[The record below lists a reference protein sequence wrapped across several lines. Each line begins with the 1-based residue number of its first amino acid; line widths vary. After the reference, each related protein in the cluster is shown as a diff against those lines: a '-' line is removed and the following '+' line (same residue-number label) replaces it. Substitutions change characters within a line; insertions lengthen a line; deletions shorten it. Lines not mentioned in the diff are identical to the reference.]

1 MKLIVKITFFFMLI
15 ASLVFVVGAMFSY
28 NAMSR
33 EITLE
38 ERYFLE
44 ERLQSAIR
52 YLERRMPTEEIRRE
66 KLIITPLDSTAQET
80 EPMFSDTLVTHI
92 TLQRIEPHSKLD
104 VVKKINDK
112 AYYKITLYDLVVEE
126 DDIKDAV
133 QESMVK
139 TYLLL
144 FVVTLVLSL
153 IASFYVFGPFQKTLD
168 IIRNFSVKHEFEEFF
183 PNTSTSEF
191 KKLNQ
196 FIINMMRGAR
206 KDYLALK
213 EFSENASHEIQT
225 PLSIAQGKLELLMES
240 NDELTEEQMELIS
253 SALYALKR
261 LSKLG
266 NSLSLLTKIENQ
278 EFSDFSSVDMTKLVS
293 RFLFDFKELVELK
306 EIKMFSEVS
315 PDVQVAGNLVLLE
328 LLVTNLLNNAVRHN
342 HSGGEIYVRLMPN
355 KLEVKNT
362 GEALKVDANDIFNRF
377 KKGSDNPDSLGLGLS
392 IVKRICTEHQFDIKY
407 TRADE
412 QHCFTVSW

>member
-1 MKLIVKITFFFMLI
+1 MLI
-15 ASLVFVVGAMFSY
+15 SSLVFVVGAMFSY

-80 EPMFSDTLVTHI
+80 EPIFSDTLVTHI

-104 VVKKINDK
+104 VIKKINDK

-196 FIINMMRGAR
+196 FIMNMMRGAR

-315 PDVQVAGNLVLLE
+315 PDVQVTGNLVLLE

-342 HSGGEIYVRLMPN
+342 HSGGEIYVRLMTN

>member
-33 EITLE
+33 EIALE

-80 EPMFSDTLVTHI
+80 EPMFSDTLVTHV

-133 QESMVK
+133 QESMIK

-153 IASFYVFGPFQKTLD
+153 IASFYVFGPFQNTLD
-168 IIRNFSVKHEFEEFF
+168 IIRKFSVKHEFEEHF

-196 FIINMMRGAR
+196 FIMDMMRGAR
-206 KDYLALK
+206 RDYLALK

-240 NDELTEEQMELIS
+240 NDELSEEQMELIS

-306 EIKMFSEVS
+306 DIKMFSEVS
-315 PDVQVAGNLVLLE
+315 PDVQVTGNLVLLE

-342 HSGGEIYVRLMPN
+342 HSGGEIYVRLMQN

>member
-1 MKLIVKITFFFMLI
+1 MLI

-33 EITLE
+33 EIALE

-80 EPMFSDTLVTHI
+80 EPMFSDTLVTHV

-133 QESMVK
+133 QESMIK

-153 IASFYVFGPFQKTLD
+153 IASFYVFGPFQNTLD
-168 IIRNFSVKHEFEEFF
+168 IIRKFSVKHEFEEHF

-196 FIINMMRGAR
+196 FIMDMMRGAR
-206 KDYLALK
+206 RDYLALK

-240 NDELTEEQMELIS
+240 NDELSEEQMELIS

-306 EIKMFSEVS
+306 DIKMFSEVS
-315 PDVQVAGNLVLLE
+315 PDVQVTGNLVLLE

-342 HSGGEIYVRLMPN
+342 HSGGEIYVRLMQN

>member
-15 ASLVFVVGAMFSY
+15 ASIVFLIGATFTF

-33 EITLE
+33 EIALE
-38 ERYFLE
+38 EQYFLE
-44 ERLQSAIR
+44 ERLQSVIG
-52 YLERRMPTEEIRRE
+52 YLERRMPDQEVRRE
-66 KLIITPLDSTAQET
+66 KMLITPLDSTVAET
-80 EPMFSDTLVTHI
+80 QPIFSDTLVTHA

-104 VVKKINDK
+104 VIKNVKGKV
-112 AYYKITLYDLVVEE
+112 YKIMIYDLVVEE
-126 DDIKDAV
+126 DDIQDAV

-144 FVVTLVLSL
+144 SIVTLLLSL
-153 IASFYVFGPFQKTLD
+153 ITSFYVFRPFQRTLS
-168 IIRNFSVKHEFEEFF
+168 IIRNFSVKEDFSVKF
-183 PNTSTSEF
+183 PNSTTSEF

-196 FIINMMRGAR
+196 FILDMMTKAR

-240 NDELTEEQMELIS
+240 KELNEEQMELIS

-266 NSLSLLTKIENQ
+266 NSLALLTKIENQ
-278 EFSDFSSVDMTKLVS
+278 EFSDFTKVDMTKLVT
-293 RFLFDFKELVELK
+293 RFVFDFKELVELK
-306 EIKMFSEVS
+306 EIKLLSEVTPNVS
-315 PDVQVAGNLVLLE
+315 VTGNLVLLE

-342 HSGGEIYVRLMPN
+342 FFGGNIFVRLGRDFF
-355 KLEVKNT
+355 EVKNT
-362 GEALKVDANDIFNRF
+362 GEPIKGGVENIFRRF

-392 IVKRICTEHQFDIKY
+392 IVQRICTEHGFEIKY
-407 TRADE
+407 EAIDE
-412 QHCFTVSW
+412 QHCFTVRW

>member
-1 MKLIVKITFFFMLI
+1 MLI
-15 ASLVFVVGAMFSY
+15 ASLVFLVGATFSF

-33 EITLE
+33 EIQLE
-38 ERYFLE
+38 EQYFLE
-44 ERLQSAIR
+44 ERLQSAVR
-52 YLERRMPTEEIRRE
+52 YLERRMPTQPIRRE
-66 KLIITPLDSTAQET
+66 KLIITPLDSLAEET
-80 EPMFSDTLVTHI
+80 EPVFSDTLVTHV

-104 VVKKINDK
+104 VVKKIKGK
-112 AYYKITLYDLVVEE
+112 AYHITLYDLVVEE
-126 DDIKDAV
+126 DDIQDAV

-153 IASFYVFGPFQKTLD
+153 IASIYVFAPFQNTLA
-168 IIRNFSVKHEFEEFF
+168 IIRDFSIKDEFLILF

-196 FIINMMRGAR
+196 FIKDMMVKAR

-225 PLSIAQGKLELLMES
+225 PLSIAQGKLELLLGGAEDLS
-240 NDELTEEQMELIS
+240 EEQMELVS

-278 EFSDFSSVDMTKLVS
+278 EFSDFDTVDMTKLIS
-293 RFLFDFKELVELK
+293 RFLFDFRELIELK
-306 EIKMFSEVS
+306 NIKLHSEVS
-315 PDVQVAGNLVLLE
+315 ANVKVTGNLVLLE
-328 LLVTNLLNNAVRHN
+328 LMVTNLLNNAVRHN
-342 HSGGEIYVRLMPN
+342 NYGGEIMVRLSPGV
-355 KLEVKNT
+355 LEIENT
-362 GEALKVDANDIFNRF
+362 GEPLKVDAGEIFRRF
-377 KKGSDNPDSLGLGLS
+377 KKGSNNPDSLGLGLS
-392 IVKRICTEHQFDIKY
+392 IVKRICTEHQFDVKY
-407 TRADE
+407 ECIDE
-412 QHCFTVSW
+412 QHRFTVSW

>member
-1 MKLIVKITFFFMLI
+1 MLI

-278 EFSDFSSVDMTKLVS
+278 EFSDFSSVDMTKLIS

-315 PDVQVAGNLVLLE
+315 PDVQVSGNLVLLE
-328 LLVTNLLNNAVRHN
+328 LLVTNLFNNAVRHN

-362 GEALKVDANDIFNRF
+362 GEVLKVDANDIFNRF

>member
-278 EFSDFSSVDMTKLVS
+278 EFSDFSSVDMTKLIS

-315 PDVQVAGNLVLLE
+315 PDVQVSGNLVLLE
-328 LLVTNLLNNAVRHN
+328 LLVTNLFNNAVRHN

-362 GEALKVDANDIFNRF
+362 GEVLKVDANDIFNRF

>member
-1 MKLIVKITFFFMLI
+1 M
-15 ASLVFVVGAMFSY
+15 
-28 NAMSR
+28 
-33 EITLE
+33 
-38 ERYFLE
+38 
-44 ERLQSAIR
+44 
-52 YLERRMPTEEIRRE
+52 
-66 KLIITPLDSTAQET
+66 
-80 EPMFSDTLVTHI
+80 
-92 TLQRIEPHSKLD
+92 
-104 VVKKINDK
+104 
-112 AYYKITLYDLVVEE
+112 

-133 QESMVK
+133 QESMIK

-153 IASFYVFGPFQKTLD
+153 IASFYVFGPFQNTLD
-168 IIRNFSVKHEFEEFF
+168 IIRKFSVKHEFEEHF

-196 FIINMMRGAR
+196 FIMDMMRGAR
-206 KDYLALK
+206 RDYLALK

-240 NDELTEEQMELIS
+240 NDELSEEQMELIS

-306 EIKMFSEVS
+306 DIKMFSEVS
-315 PDVQVAGNLVLLE
+315 PDVQVTGNLVLLE

-342 HSGGEIYVRLMPN
+342 HSGGEIYVRLMQN

>member
-15 ASLVFVVGAMFSY
+15 ASLVFLVGAMFSY

-33 EITLE
+33 EIALE

-44 ERLQSAIR
+44 ERLQSAIS
-52 YLERRMPTEEIRRE
+52 YLQRKMPTEEIRRE
-66 KLIITPLDSTAQET
+66 KLIITPLDSAAEET
-80 EPMFSDTLVTHI
+80 EPQFSDTLVTHV

-104 VVKKINDK
+104 VIKKINGR
-112 AYYKITLYDLVVEE
+112 AYKITLYDLVVEE

-133 QESMVK
+133 QESMIK

-144 FVVTLVLSL
+144 LVVTLVLSL

-168 IIRNFSVKHEFEEFF
+168 IIKKFSVKQEFEEHF

-196 FIINMMRGAR
+196 FIMNMMRGAR

-240 NDELTEEQMELIS
+240 NDELSEEQLELIT
-253 SALYALKR
+253 SALYALRR

-278 EFSDFSSVDMTKLVS
+278 EFSDFDTVDMTKLVS

-306 EIKMFSEVS
+306 EIKMLSEVA
-315 PDVQVAGNLVLLE
+315 PNVRVTGNLVLLE

-342 HSGGEIYVRLMPN
+342 HAGGEICVRLMPDG
-355 KLEVKNT
+355 LEVKNT
-362 GEALKVDANDIFNRF
+362 GEPLKVDESEIFQRF
-377 KKGSDNPDSLGLGLS
+377 KKGSENPDSLGLGLS
-392 IVKRICTEHQFDIKY
+392 IVKRICTEHRFNVKY
-407 TRADE
+407 TRIQE

>member
-1 MKLIVKITFFFMLI
+1 MLI

>member
-15 ASLVFVVGAMFSY
+15 ASVVFVIGATFSF

-33 EITLE
+33 EIELE
-38 ERYFLE
+38 EQYFLE

-66 KLIITPLDSTAQET
+66 KIVITPMDSTVQET
-80 EPMFSDTLVTHI
+80 EPVFSDTLVTHI

-104 VVKKINDK
+104 VIKRVNGKV
-112 AYYKITLYDLVVEE
+112 YKIMLFDLVVEE
-126 DDIKDAV
+126 DDIQDAV
-133 QESMVK
+133 QESMIK

-144 FVVTLVLSL
+144 SVVTLILSL
-153 IASFYVFGPFQKTLD
+153 IASFYVFGPFQKTLA
-168 IIRNFSVKHEFEEFF
+168 IIKNFSVKEDFDTKF
-183 PNTSTSEF
+183 PDSTTSEF

-196 FIINMMRGAR
+196 FIGDMMSRAR
-206 KDYLALK
+206 RDYLALK

-240 NDELTEEQMELIS
+240 NELTEDQMELIS
-253 SALYALKR
+253 SAQSAIKR

-278 EFSDFSSVDMTKLVS
+278 EFSDFAKVNMTQLVS
-293 RFLFDFKELVELK
+293 RFLFDFKELIELK
-306 EIKMFSEVS
+306 EIKLLSEVES
-315 PDVQVAGNLVLLE
+315 GVIIDGNVVLLE

-342 HSGGEIYVRLMPN
+342 YSGGEISVRLDARS
-355 KLEVKNT
+355 LEIKNT
-362 GEALKVDANDIFNRF
+362 GEPLKGNPEDIFRRF
-377 KKGSDNPDSLGLGLS
+377 KKASDNPDSLGLGLS
-392 IVKRICTEHQFDIKY
+392 IVKRICEEHHFVVEYSQKVK
-407 TRADE
+407 

>member
-15 ASLVFVVGAMFSY
+15 ASLVFLVGATFSY

-33 EITLE
+33 EIALE
-38 ERYFLE
+38 EQYFLE

-66 KLIITPLDSTAQET
+66 KLVITPLDSTAQET
-80 EPMFSDTLVTHI
+80 NPVFSDTLVTHV

-104 VVKKINDK
+104 VVKKIK
-112 AYYKITLYDLVVEE
+112 GRAYKIMLYDLVVEE
-126 DDIKDAV
+126 DDIQDAV
-133 QESMVK
+133 QESMIK

-153 IASFYVFGPFQKTLD
+153 IASFYVFGPFQKTLA
-168 IIRNFSVKHEFEEFF
+168 IIRQFSIKDEFSVRF

-196 FIINMMRGAR
+196 FIMDMMHNAR

-240 NDELTEEQMELIS
+240 NDELTEYQMELIS

-278 EFSDFSSVDMTKLVS
+278 EFSDFHEVDMTKLVS

-306 EIKMFSEVS
+306 DIKLLSEVS
-315 PDVQVAGNLVLLE
+315 ADVMVSGNLVLLE

-342 HSGGEIYVRLMPN
+342 YAGGEIDVRLMAHS
-355 KLEVKNT
+355 LEICNT
-362 GEALKVDANDIFNRF
+362 GHPIKGNTEDIFRRF
-377 KKGSDNPDSLGLGLS
+377 KKGTDNPDSSGLGLS
-392 IVKRICTEHQFDIKY
+392 IVKRICTEHGFEIQY
-407 TRADE
+407 VRQDE
-412 QHCFTVSW
+412 RHCFRVTW